1 MRHEFYNCFKCHH
14 EFTKTVSIGENVN
27 CPNCGN
33 LVKDGF
39 DWEDEQ
45 EEIEEKTMTA
55 QERFEAFTKELSEL
69 SEKYGIMITSVGG
82 VDIFEIGELVDVK
95 YSNDNTSGDLHPY
108 SYKVVNK

>member
-1 MRHEFYNCFKCHH
+1 MRHEFYSCFKCHH
-14 EFTKTVSIGENVN
+14 EFTKTVSIGENIN

-45 EEIEEKTMTA
+45 EEDSKMTD
-55 QERFEAFTKELSEL
+55 QERFEAFTKELSKL
-69 SEKYGIMITSVGG
+69 SEKYSILIASVGG
-82 VDIFEIGELVDVK
+82 VHIFNEGVLSEVK
-95 YSNDNTSGDLHPY
+95 YSNDSTSGDLRPY